1 MLIFHFVIRKYL
13 CSLHDPSLTINV
25 IENNSYE
32 RTLGSFCYSVGD
44 DLSQNALHLLT
55 LDLLRF
61 HQVGEKL
68 LSGINGLSRGQKYQL
83 EVAGLVEFPP
93 GLLVLDLE
101 DAIVDVAAGFFV
113 DDAANPAKMFHK
125 VLGALVGIILGVGHG
140 VVGERVD
147 DGDSGV
153 LNRPPLTVVLSMAKE
168 NIMSNQ
174 ILAQRDIPTCLFSNI
189 ITHLPTL
196 HFFSC
201 SS

>member
-1 MLIFHFVIRKYL
+1 MSGHLDHSAILLVTISRKMPSTSSRLISFDFIRWGKI
-13 CSLHDPSLTINV
+13 SSAASMV
-25 IENNSYE
+25 W
-32 RTLGSFCYSVGD
+32 VG
-44 DLSQNALHLLT
+44 
-55 LDLLRF
+55 
-61 HQVGEKL
+61 
-68 LSGINGLSRGQKYQL
+68 GQKYQL
-83 EVAGLVEFPP
+83 KVAGLVEFPP

-101 DAIVDVAAGFFV
+101 DAIVDVAAGLFA
-113 DDAANPAKMFHK
+113 DDAANPAKMLHE
-125 VLGALVGIILGVGHG
+125 VLGALVGVVLRVGHG
-140 VVGERVD
+140 VVGKRVD

-153 LNRPPLTVVLSMAKE
+153 LNRPPLTVVLSMVKE